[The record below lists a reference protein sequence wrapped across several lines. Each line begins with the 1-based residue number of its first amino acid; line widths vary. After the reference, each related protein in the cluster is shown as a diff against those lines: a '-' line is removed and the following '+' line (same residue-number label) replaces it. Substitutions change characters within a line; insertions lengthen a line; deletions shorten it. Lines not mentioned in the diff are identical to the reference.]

1 MSSGQTDPL
10 GLVGSVVD
18 QKYRV
23 EALIGEGGFSV
34 VYRAEHIIWK
44 QLVALKCFNALA
56 NVPVALREEL
66 VQAFIQEGKLMTSLS
81 SRTAAIVQARDVGSM
96 VVPRTGEQIPFM
108 VLEWLEGR
116 PLDRVLVEERTRHMP
131 ARTIFEILALLEPVA
146 SALDVVHAQNI
157 AHRDIKPANLFVIG
171 DPRGVGTFVKILDF
185 GIAKVM
191 AEHAHLQ
198 TSLAQ
203 TGREITAFTPNY
215 GAPEQFSRSHGATGP
230 WTDVF
235 SLALIMV
242 EMLRGGVP
250 ALVGD
255 DYIQLAV
262 ASRDPMV
269 RPSPRALGVDV
280 TDDIEAVFL
289 RALAVAPRDR
299 YKTAGQFWADLH
311 QAAFPG
317 SAPWLAVTTGGGNT
331 GGGGFVAHATNP
343 GGGARTGMT
352 PITGPRLPTGSGF
365 GQTGPGSTVIH
376 TGGPPSIPTTSAPS
390 SFGTAAPP
398 KSSRAPLLGG
408 LALVALLGGGLG
420 AYLAFGRD
428 SGAKTDASATA
439 SAGKE
444 TPTASSSAATP
455 AVPTTCPDGMALVPG
470 GKFFMGSDEPDYPL
484 WQPSHKVTLGTFCVD
499 ITEVTT
505 TAYKACADKGEC
517 KRADA
522 EPDYPKSEKTTQQQ
536 HDKNRKA
543 YAELCNFDAN
553 GDIKAGREKHPVN
566 CVSWEKAFE
575 FCKVEHKRLPTE
587 AEWEFAARGSDG
599 RKYPW
604 GEEVGSDGKHMNA
617 CGKEC
622 ADWET
627 AHQIEPKSGT
637 MYDEDDGF
645 PGTAPVGSFPKGVTR
660 FGALDMIGNVW
671 EWTDDWYDSYTKADV
686 VNPRGAPTGDRKAI
700 RGGGFNGGFAQWVN
714 PAFRYHQLHTASSHG
729 IGFRCVQSLPSP
741 DDPAPSATGGGQ

>member
-1 MSSGQTDPL
+1 MSSGLTDPL

-23 EALIGEGGFSV
+23 EAMVGEGGFSV

-44 QLVALKCFNALA
+44 QHVALKCFNTLA
-56 NVPVALREEL
+56 GVPSQLREEL
-66 VQAFIQEGKLMTSLS
+66 LNAFIQEGKLMTSLS
-81 SRTAAIVQARDVGSM
+81 SRTAAIVQARDVGMM
-96 VVPRTGEQIPFM
+96 VVPRTGEQIPYM

-116 PLDRVLVEERTRHMP
+116 PLDRVLVEERTRHLP
-131 ARTIFEILALLEPVA
+131 GRTIFEILALLEPVA

-171 DPRGVGTFVKILDF
+171 DPRGTGTFVKILDF

-235 SLALIMV
+235 ALALIMV

-262 ASRDPMV
+262 ASRDPAV

-280 TDDIEAVFL
+280 PDEIEAVFL
-289 RALAVAPRDR
+289 RALAVSPRER
-299 YKTAGQFWADLH
+299 YKTAGQFWAELH
-311 QAAFPG
+311 QAVFPG
-317 SAPWLAVTTGGGNT
+317 SAPWMAATTGGG
-331 GGGGFVAHATNP
+331 GSGGGFVAHATNP
-343 GGGARTGMT
+343 GLGPRTGMT
-352 PITGPRLPTGSGF
+352 PLTAPRSPTTGGAGGTIVNASGAPSAPTV
-365 GQTGPGSTVIH
+365 TIPPAPGSAI
-376 TGGPPSIPTTSAPS
+376 PPSKS
-390 SFGTAAPP
+390 SAAPVFI
-398 KSSRAPLLGG
+398 G
-408 LALVALLGGGLG
+408 LALVALIGGGTG
-420 AYLAFGRD
+420 AYFAFGRGHAGK
-428 SGAKTDASATA
+428 SDASATA
-439 SAGKE
+439 VKDAPSAS
-444 TPTASSSAATP
+444 PSAAVVAAP
-455 AVPTTCPDGMALVPG
+455 ATCPDGMALIPG

-484 WQPSHKVTLGTFCVD
+484 WQPSHKVTLSTFCVD
-499 ITEVTT
+499 VTEVTT

-522 EPDYPKSEKTTQQQ
+522 EPDYPKSEKTTPAQ

-543 YAELCNFDAN
+543 YAELCNFDEAGN
-553 GDIKAGREKHPVN
+553 IKPGREKHPVN
-566 CVSWEKAFE
+566 CVSWEKAAE
-575 FCKVEHKRLPTE
+575 FCKVAGKRLPTE

-604 GEEVGSDGKHMNA
+604 GEQAGADGQHMNA

-622 ADWET
+622 ERWET
-627 AHQIEPKSGT
+627 EHGIEPKSGK

-645 PGTAPVGSFPKGVTR
+645 PGTAPVGSFPKGVTK
-660 FGALDMIGNVW
+660 FGALDMVGNVW
-671 EWTDDWYDSYTKADV
+671 EWTDDWYDSYQKGDV
-686 VNPRGAPTGDRKAI
+686 VDPKGAPTGDRKAI

-729 IGFRCVQSLPSP
+729 IGFRCVKSLPGADAP
-741 DDPAPSATGGGQ
+741 PASSAAGGGE